1 METVTVSRTISAPES
16 TLRGAITD
24 VEPFMRAAGFDE
36 VVVEGD
42 EIRITNRVGIAE
54 IQLTLGTID
63 VPDAVL
69 AYEQRDGLFEA
80 MRTVYR
86 LEDAGEG
93 GVHVE
98 AETNFALDVALV
110 GELLDATVVSRQRR
124 RELDAQFDYL
134 ESLEE

>member
-16 TLRGAITD
+16 TLSDAITD

-54 IQLTLGTID
+54 IQLTLGIID
-63 VPDAVL
+63 LPDAVL
-69 AYEQRDGLFEA
+69 AYEQCDGLFES

-86 LEDAGEG
+86 LEDAGEV
-93 GVHVE
+93 GVRVE

-134 ESLEE
+134 DSLAA